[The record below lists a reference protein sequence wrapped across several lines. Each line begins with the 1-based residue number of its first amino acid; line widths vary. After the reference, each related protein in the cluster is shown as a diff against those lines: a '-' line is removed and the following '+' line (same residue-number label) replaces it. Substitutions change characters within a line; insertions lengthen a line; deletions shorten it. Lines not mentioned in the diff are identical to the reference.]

1 MSYPYMNTR
10 LNTRLNAR
18 LNTKMQKTSCP
29 NKSSDKIS
37 LESEMKREQTS
48 QPGKHLNLPNQLYT
62 VDINFDE
69 ASTFWHANKK
79 RVGHNYV
86 YICDQTVIKTGNK
99 CGKVCYKDGLTCF
112 IHKNIYKSSL

>member
-1 MSYPYMNTR
+1 MSQPY
-10 LNTRLNAR
+10 LNTRLNS
-18 LNTKMQKTSCP
+18 KMQKTSYH
-29 NKSSDKIS
+29 NKFSDNLS
-37 LESEMKREQTS
+37 LESEMKRETI
-48 QPGKHLNLPNQLYT
+48 QPKKQLNPPNQLYT

-69 ASTFWHANKK
+69 ASNEWLANKK

-86 YICDQTVIKTGNK
+86 YICDQVVIKTGLK

>member
-1 MSYPYMNTR
+1 MSQPYM
-10 LNTRLNAR
+10 NTRLNAR
-18 LNTKMQKTSCP
+18 LNARLNIKMQKTSCP

-37 LESEMKREQTS
+37 LESEMKRETLRPKKQ
-48 QPGKHLNLPNQLYT
+48 LNLPNQLYT

-69 ASTFWHANKK
+69 ASDEWHANKK

-86 YICDQTVIKTGNK
+86 YICDQSVIKTGSK

-112 IHKNIYKSSL
+112 IHKNIYKTRL

>member
-1 MSYPYMNTR
+1 MSQPYMNT
-10 LNTRLNAR
+10 R
-18 LNTKMQKTSCP
+18 LNTKMQKTSCT

-48 QPGKHLNLPNQLYT
+48 RTRKQLNLPNQLYT

-69 ASTFWHANKK
+69 ASDEWHANKK

-86 YICDQTVIKTGNK
+86 YICDQTVIKTGTK
-99 CGKVCYKDGLTCF
+99 CNKVCYKDGLTCF
-112 IHKNIYKSSL
+112 IHKNRL

>member
-1 MSYPYMNTR
+1 MTSPYMNTR
-10 LNTRLNAR
+10 LKTRLNT
-18 LNTKMQKTSCP
+18 NMQKPSHP

-37 LESEMKREQTS
+37 LEIEMKRETI
-48 QPGKHLNLPNQLYT
+48 GKQLNLPNQLYT

-69 ASTFWHANKK
+69 ASDEWHANKK

-86 YICDQTVIKTGNK
+86 YICDQTVIKTGTK

-112 IHKNIYKSSL
+112 IHKNRL

>member
-1 MSYPYMNTR
+1 MSQPY
-10 LNTRLNAR
+10 LNTRLKI
-18 LNTKMQKTSCP
+18 KMQNTSYP
-29 NKSSDKIS
+29 NKSSDNLP
-37 LESEMKREQTS
+37 LESEMKRETS
-48 QPGKHLNLPNQLYT
+48 RPGKQLNLPNQLYT

-69 ASTFWHANKK
+69 ASDEWHSNKK

-112 IHKNIYKSSL
+112 IHKNINKIRL

>member
-1 MSYPYMNTR
+1 MNTR

-69 ASTFWHANKK
+69 ASVKPKWDDSKK
-79 RVGHNYV
+79 EYFTILMNQLKQLESWEA
-86 YICDQTVIKTGNK
+86 ISIETIFKE
-99 CGKVCYKDGLTCF
+99 F
-112 IHKNIYKSSL
+112 EII